1 MRQRRVVT
9 ALAIPLALAFVAA
22 SCGSD
27 DSSGDT
33 DTGGETTEATETET
47 ETTEG
52 GEEAAPVTAPEEVD
66 TSVVEEEAEAVYGG
80 TVTIGLEA
88 DATGLRPWEDS
99 CSSPCYTIMRSIYD
113 PLFDQTA
120 EGTYEPFLAE
130 SIESNEDFTVWTMTL
145 RPDVTFHNGTPLT
158 AQTIADMFPIQQ
170 AGAAGQS
177 GITGAS
183 LAGVAAIDDLT
194 VEYTLSAPNVAFP
207 GALATTPF
215 GLPFYPAAGA
225 ADAAG

>member
-27 DSSGDT
+27 DSSSDT

-52 GEEAAPVTAPEEVD
+52 GDDGEDAAPATVPDVD
-66 TSVVEEEAEAVYGG
+66 TSVAPEEAEAVYGG

-113 PLFDQTA
+113 PLFDQTS

-145 RPDVTFHNGTPLT
+145 RPGVTQARPASRRSPERISSALPRSTTSPSSTRSAHRTSRSRVHSRRLRSGSPSMRPQQLPTRRDT
-158 AQTIADMFPIQQ
+158 APTR
-170 AGAAGQS
+170 
-177 GITGAS
+177 
-183 LAGVAAIDDLT
+183 
-194 VEYTLSAPNVAFP
+194 SAPARS
-207 GALATTPF
+207 
-215 GLPFYPAAGA
+215 
-225 ADAAG
+225 